1 MMNYN
6 YHFINILLLIKL
18 LLFLRNNSIENNIV
32 PQYYS
37 VTSFL
42 IDKNNLPSYFWKF
55 QKKIVYM
62 SINAHVSIYS
72 RNFQVFLDFILKTES
87 HGMFNFKFRLLL
99 INADKINAI
108 WLWIYYLN
116 VKRTIKCQPDT
127 TYFTN
132 TLSKVGGLFPRFC
145 CSWKMSEK
153 GFSKF

>member
-1 MMNYN
+1 MNYN

-87 HGMFNFKFRLLL
+87 QGMFNFKFRLLL

-108 WLWIYYLN
+108 WL
-116 VKRTIKCQPDT
+116 
-127 TYFTN
+127 
-132 TLSKVGGLFPRFC
+132 
-145 CSWKMSEK
+145 
-153 GFSKF
+153 